1 MFNKITVP
9 THDIEGHKIEKQL
22 SQKEKDLKEIIS
34 SIDKVKIKAQKKLNE
49 IQNEVSKIQAK
60 KLGGGHVT
68 VPTHDIK
75 GHKMERQLSQKEK
88 DLKEII
94 SSIDKVRAETQKKLQ
109 EIQTEVSKIQT
120 KQHLGGGYE
129 EDSDED
135 YPDTYTIKVLN
146 YNNKFTTVKEEL
158 TESLKENYPSNIMC
172 IYSSNKPTTKLVVK
186 LSYDIYV
193 NIGSVRRILN
203 EKNKIWYALP
213 MFNGKK
219 THIGN
224 VHGQNYEPTPEFIIY
239 KLYTKKEIINRV
251 KVVEDIYNDY
261 TI

>member
-1 MFNKITVP
+1 MTVP
-9 THDIEGHKIEKQL
+9 K
-22 SQKEKDLKEIIS
+22 
-34 SIDKVKIKAQKKLNE
+34 N
-49 IQNEVSKIQAK
+49 
-60 KLGGGHVT
+60 
-68 VPTHDIK
+68 DIK